1 VSKVVSKACRKVDKV
16 TKTIIMKINWGTGI
30 VIAFVLFI
38 SFILFFVIKATT
50 QEKYNYD
57 LVSEEYY
64 KDELNYQADID
75 KLNNFKQL
83 NIKIITT
90 KTNDGIEITFPE
102 NYITESINGK
112 VSLYRPSNQSLDFD
126 IAFVLSKRTTLL
138 IPDNKLVGGRWDIKI
153 SWSENNKEYLY
164 KKELVY

>member
-1 VSKVVSKACRKVDKV
+1 
-16 TKTIIMKINWGTGI
+16 MKINWGTGI
-30 VIAFVLFI
+30 VIAFILFI

-50 QEKYNYD
+50 QKKYNYD

-64 KDELNYQADID
+64 KDELNYQSDID
-75 KLNNFKQL
+75 KLNNFKEL
-83 NIKIITT
+83 NIKITTT
-90 KTNDGIEITFPE
+90 KTKDGIKIAFPE

-126 IAFVLSKRTTLL
+126 IAFVLSKRTALL

-153 SWSENNKEYLY
+153 SWSENNKEFLY
-164 KKELVY
+164 KKEFVY

>member
-1 VSKVVSKACRKVDKV
+1 
-16 TKTIIMKINWGTGI
+16 MKINWGTGV

-38 SFILFFVIKATT
+38 SFILFFVIKAST
-50 QEKYNYD
+50 QKKYDYD

-64 KDELNYQADID
+64 KDELNYQVDID

-83 NIKIITT
+83 NIEITTT
-90 KTNDGIEITFPE
+90 KTNDGIEIAFPE

-126 IAFVLSKRTTLL
+126 IPFVLSKRTTLL

-153 SWSENNKEYLY
+153 SWSENNKEFLY
-164 KKELVY
+164 KKEFVY

>member
-1 VSKVVSKACRKVDKV
+1 
-16 TKTIIMKINWGTGI
+16 MKINWGTGI

-38 SFILFFVIKATT
+38 SFILFFVIKAST
-50 QEKYNYD
+50 QKKYNYD

-75 KLNNFKQL
+75 KLNNTKEL
-83 NIKIITT
+83 NIKIKTT
-90 KTNDGIEITFPE
+90 KTKDGIEIAFPE
-102 NYITESINGK
+102 NYKTESINGN

-153 SWSENNKEYLY
+153 SWSENNKEFLY
-164 KKELVY
+164 KKEFVY